1 MLLFLMG
8 IFGPATYS
16 VAHPGVTDVKSTQ
29 QAGACT
35 GIVKDVAG
43 EPIIGVSVAVKG
55 TSTGTITGLDGRF
68 SFANA
73 KKGDIIRISY
83 VGYVTQEIKWEGKL
97 LNIIMQEDSRALD
110 EVVVVGYA
118 VQKR

>member
-16 VAHPGVTDVKSTQ
+16 VAHPGVTDVKNTQ

-35 GIVKDVAG
+35 GIIKDVTG
-43 EPIIGVSVAVKG
+43 EPVIGVSVAVKG

-83 VGYVTQEIKWEGKL
+83 VAML
-97 LNIIMQEDSRALD
+97 L
-110 EVVVVGYA
+110 
-118 VQKR
+118 KR